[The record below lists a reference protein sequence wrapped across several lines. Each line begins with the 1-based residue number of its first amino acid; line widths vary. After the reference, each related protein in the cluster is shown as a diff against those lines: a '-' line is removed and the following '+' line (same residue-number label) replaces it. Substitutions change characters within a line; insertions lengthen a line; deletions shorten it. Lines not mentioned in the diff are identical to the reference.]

1 MPLICSFFSTQAFGL
16 ATSPDINMYPE
27 NQIDL
32 ADDKWSSSSSTET
45 IPAND
50 QPVSNDSDFDDDEFL
65 DVQDDL
71 YIE

>member
-1 MPLICSFFSTQAFGL
+1 M
-16 ATSPDINMYPE
+16 ATSPDANMYPE

-32 ADDKWSSSSSTET
+32 TDDKWSSSSSTET